1 MGHLYHGYAKLSEGN
16 GPPTSSPSIDSV
28 GGVQNMSVDPL
39 INVTDS
45 YDWGYSTYIHIIYY
59 IYIIL
64 EIEYG
69 NFKNN
74 SLKWIYIYIY
84 IYTHIDSSTF
94 YLLQDDYMYEIV

>member
-59 IYIIL
+59 IYNPGDRIRKFQKQL
-64 EIEYG
+64 A
-69 NFKNN
+69 KMD
-74 SLKWIYIYIY
+74 IYLY